1 MAVPPQDPVPPPA
14 PWYRRYWGYYNRP
27 YTGCGCL
34 YTLLIVVLLWFILSL
49 FIPPLAFW
57 TVEPAIILLPFLF

>member
-1 MAVPPQDPVPPPA
+1 MAVPPRRPV

-34 YTLLIVVLLWFILSL
+34 YTVFLILVAWFILSW
-49 FIPPLAFW
+49 FIPALVIW
-57 TVEPAIILLPFLF
+57 